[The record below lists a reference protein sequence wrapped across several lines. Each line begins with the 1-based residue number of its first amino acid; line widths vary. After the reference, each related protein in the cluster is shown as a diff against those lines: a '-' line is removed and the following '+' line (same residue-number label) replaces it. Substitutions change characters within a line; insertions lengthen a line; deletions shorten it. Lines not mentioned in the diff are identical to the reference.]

1 MLAVDSSSN
10 DVFGAAQVLPLQ
22 GGRLHLNE
30 GPIDLIIG
38 AEGEPAAVSTAY
50 QRIARRFEG
59 LLGELVTEL
68 PHLRQP
74 LGMPAHRFQG
84 RVASLMANAVSKHA
98 DDFVTPMAAVAG
110 AVADEMIATR
120 CPLA

>member
-59 LLGELVTEL
+59 LLGELVAEL
-68 PHLRQP
+68 PICGSRSERPLIDFKDVLR
-74 LGMPAHRFQG
+74 R
-84 RVASLMANAVSKHA
+84 
-98 DDFVTPMAAVAG
+98 
-110 AVADEMIATR
+110 
-120 CPLA
+120 

>member
-1 MLAVDSSSN
+1 MLAFDSSSN

-22 GGRLHLNE
+22 GERLHLNE

-59 LLGELVTEL
+59 LLGELVAEL

-74 LGMPAHRFQG
+74 LGTPAHRFQG
-84 RVASLMANAVSKHA
+84 RV
-98 DDFVTPMAAVAG
+98 
-110 AVADEMIATR
+110 
-120 CPLA
+120 